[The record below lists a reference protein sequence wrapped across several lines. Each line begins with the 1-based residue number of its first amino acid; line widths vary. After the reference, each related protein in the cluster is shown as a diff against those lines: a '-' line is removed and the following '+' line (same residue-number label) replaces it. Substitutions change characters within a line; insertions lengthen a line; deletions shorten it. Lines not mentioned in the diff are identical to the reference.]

1 MTGKLAADEL
11 RAERK
16 FLQNVLKDFKSEHAD
31 FRPTDGMMTVAQQVH
46 HIAYTVKWFQ
56 EGAFGTGFSMDF
68 EAMEAENKKPRTL
81 EEATKELE
89 AAYDG
94 YIAFVEPLSE
104 AVLHEPLPPN
114 PIMQGPRLVVIG
126 AQRDH
131 TAHHRGAL
139 TVYLRLLGVTPA
151 MVYAD

>member
-16 FLQNVLKDFKSEHAD
+16 LLRNILKDFKSAHAD

-56 EGAFGTGFSMDF
+56 EGAFGTGFSM
-68 EAMEAENKKPRTL
+68 EAENKKARTL
-81 EEATKELE
+81 EEATKELD

-139 TVYLRLLGVTPA
+139 TVYLRLLGVTPT